1 MNLWTRD
8 DDGVRRLFGIPVGAP
23 WGSGSR
29 IALRGFEPENPHLL
43 VPRAVGIGWDLNLG
57 AVAVRLG
64 LIRPDDSLPD
74 LNEYVPEKLRRGLV
88 AAPWVGAGLASSM
101 TLGFVKADRVA
112 TSWSLGGKPN
122 HYMSGVVAALTT
134 TGITTAAALYPRWVG
149 KEDGADIAATAQALG
164 ILTVIGMANRAA
176 RKEIRRP
183 ASRQPLAVAGAVLA
197 PVVIGGVLIGTVKV
211 ALDGV
216 AQSLAHGGKAGQS
229 GERGRNIGFHS

>member
-1 MNLWTRD
+1 M
-8 DDGVRRLFGIPVGAP
+8 
-23 WGSGSR
+23 
-29 IALRGFEPENPHLL
+29 
-43 VPRAVGIGWDLNLG
+43 
-57 AVAVRLG
+57 RLG

-74 LNEYVPEKLRRGLV
+74 LNEYVPETLRRGLV
-88 AAPWVGAGLASSM
+88 AAPWIGAGVASSM

-122 HYMSGVVAALTT
+122 HYMSGVAAALTT

-183 ASRQPLAVAGAVLA
+183 GSRQPLAVAGAVLA

>member
-1 MNLWTRD
+1 MNIWTRD
-8 DDGVRRLFGIPVGAP
+8 DDGVRRLFGIPIGAP

-122 HYMSGVVAALTT
+122 RYTGGVIATLITA
-134 TGITTAAALYPRWVG
+134 GATTAAALYPRWVG

-183 ASRQPLAVAGAVLA
+183 GSRQPLAVVGAMLA
-197 PVVIGGVLIGTVKV
+197 PVVMGGVLVGTVKV